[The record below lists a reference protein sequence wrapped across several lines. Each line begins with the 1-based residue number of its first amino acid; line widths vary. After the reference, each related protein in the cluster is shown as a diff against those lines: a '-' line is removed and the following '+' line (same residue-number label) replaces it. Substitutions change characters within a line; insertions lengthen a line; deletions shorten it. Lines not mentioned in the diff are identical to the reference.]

1 MTKTHYR
8 LLKSEE
14 LAKVGP
20 KGINRKEIKANG
32 SYESV
37 MLAVRLFQRDCALTL
52 LIDVLE

>member
-20 KGINRKEIKANG
+20 IGLDGKEIKTDGNH
-32 SYESV
+32 EVV
-37 MLAVRLFQRDCALTL
+37 MPVARLT
-52 LIDVLE
+52 E